1 MPVTSRVDGNVAV
14 VTIDH
19 PPVNGL
25 GHLIRTELLR
35 EVRHALASDAIR
47 SVVVTG
53 RAGCFSAGAD
63 ITEFGT
69 PRSTAAPTLAEIIGE
84 IDASPKPIVAAI
96 DGTCFGGGLELALA
110 MHYRVATPRSTLALP
125 EVNLGFVPGSG
136 GTQRLPRAIGMTAA
150 ADLIT
155 TGKSKTAAELADIP
169 GQRLLEGVYDGDIV
183 VHAVQIA
190 ARIADTRPLPR
201 LRDLTPADQIGD
213 NQLTEMRATL
223 RAKHRGLE
231 APIAALDLVTRS
243 ATTPFD
249 DAIAEERATFLRL
262 VEGTQSAG
270 LRHVFFAE
278 RQARKIPDLPADTI
292 TRPIE
297 TVVVIGAGTM
307 GCGIAVN
314 FLDAGLP
321 VTLIDTTRDAL
332 ERGRRTIAAIFDS
345 RVRKGALSSSE
356 KDTRLL
362 RLRTS
367 IDLHDGANADLVVEA
382 VFESWDVK
390 RSVFSRLDAVMKP
403 GAILATNT
411 STLDVDEL
419 ADVTERP
426 EDVVG
431 LHFFSPAHVMKLVE
445 VVRGARTAPDVL
457 ATAMSTAYRL
467 GKTAVVSGVCD
478 GFIGNR
484 MLQSYRDA
492 AGRLLRS
499 GLSPQDIDNAIESF
513 GFAMGPYRVGDLAGN
528 DVGWAVRKRRY
539 AENPDM
545 PHDTISDTLCE
556 MGRFGQK
563 TGAGWYDYPNG
574 GRNPVP
580 SPVVKEMLSRFRPRI
595 AEDERPSDRQIAE
608 RLVFALVDEGARI
621 LDEGIA
627 QRSSDIDVVYVS
639 GYGFPRHLGGPMYY
653 ADQVGLDRVLAELIA
668 DNPDGWQPAPLLVRL
683 AKEGGTFG

>member
-25 GHLIRTELLR
+25 GHAVRTAFLR
-35 EVRHALASDAIR
+35 ELRQALASEAIR
-47 SVVVTG
+47 AVVVTG
-53 RAGCFSAGAD
+53 RKGCFSAGAD

-69 PRSTAAPTLAEIIGE
+69 PRSTAAPTLAAIIGE
-84 IDASPKPIVAAI
+84 IDASTKPIVAAV

-110 MHYRVATPRSTLALP
+110 THYRIATPSSTLALP
-125 EVNLGFVPGSG
+125 EVKLGFVPGSG
-136 GTQRLPRAIGMTAA
+136 GTQRLPRAIGMAA
-150 ADLIT
+150 ATDLIT
-155 TGKSKTAAELADIP
+155 TGKSTAAEELANIP
-169 GQRLLEGVYDGDIV
+169 GQRLFEGVYEGDIV
-183 VHAVQIA
+183 VYAVQVA
-190 ARIADTRPLPR
+190 TRIADARPLPR
-201 LRDLTPADQIGD
+201 LRDLTPDDRIGD

-231 APIAALDLVTRS
+231 APIAALDLIARS

-249 DAIAEERATFLRL
+249 EAIAEERATFLRL
-262 VEGTQSAG
+262 VGGTQSAG

-297 TVVVIGAGTM
+297 AVVVIGAGTM

-345 RVRKGALSSSE
+345 RVHKGALSSSE
-356 KDTRLL
+356 KETRLL

-426 EDVVG
+426 QDVVG
-431 LHFFSPAHVMKLVE
+431 LHFFSPAHVMKLLE

-457 ATAMSTAYRL
+457 ATAMTTARRL

-513 GFAMGPYRVGDLAGN
+513 GFAMGPYRVSDLAGN

-539 AENPDM
+539 AEKPDI

-580 SPVVKEMLSRFRPRI
+580 SPVVEEMLSRFRPGI
-595 AEDERPSDRQIAE
+595 AAEERPSDRQIAE

-627 QRSSDIDVVYVS
+627 QRASDIDVVYVS

-668 DNPDGWQPAPLLVRL
+668 DNPDGWQPAPLLIRL